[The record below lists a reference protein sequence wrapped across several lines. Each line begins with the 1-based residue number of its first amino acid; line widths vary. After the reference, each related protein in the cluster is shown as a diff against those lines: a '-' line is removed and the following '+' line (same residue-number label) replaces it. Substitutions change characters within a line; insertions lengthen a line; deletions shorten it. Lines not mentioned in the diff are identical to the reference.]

1 MGSQSRLALSR
12 QDIMAACTG
21 KYKLTHSENFE
32 EFMKALG
39 VGLVTRKLG
48 NKSSPVVTVTEEAG
62 EFTMKQESLVKTSE
76 IKFKIGQEFDEVTAD
91 GRQVKSKM
99 TLKSPNVMIH
109 EMLGTNGGKD
119 SVCIRE
125 FLGDK
130 MVATCKVDDIET
142 VRSYAAV

>member
-1 MGSQSRLALSR
+1 M
-12 QDIMAACTG
+12 D
-21 KYKLTHSENFE
+21 
-32 EFMKALG
+32 
-39 VGLVTRKLG
+39 KLG
-48 NKSSPVVTVTEEAG
+48 RVGHWCIWTG
-62 EFTMKQESLVKTSE
+62 EGLISMLEVLRTFCYFCCFSFYCHTFKTSFKV
-76 IKFKIGQEFDEVTAD
+76 IKTFFL
-91 GRQVKSKM
+91 VKSKM

>member
-1 MGSQSRLALSR
+1 M
-12 QDIMAACTG
+12 DINQLFCN
-21 KYKLTHSENFE
+21 L
-32 EFMKALG
+32 
-39 VGLVTRKLG
+39 
-48 NKSSPVVTVTEEAG
+48 
-62 EFTMKQESLVKTSE
+62 
-76 IKFKIGQEFDEVTAD
+76 
-91 GRQVKSKM
+91 VKSKM
-99 TLKSPNVMIH
+99 TLKSPTVMIH

>member
-1 MGSQSRLALSR
+1 MGSKEREL
-12 QDIMAACTG
+12 IMAACTG
-21 KYKLTHSENFE
+21 KFKLTQSENFE

-48 NKSSPVVTVTEEAG
+48 NKSAPTVTITEDGG
-62 EFTMKQESLVKTSE
+62 EFTFKQESLVKTSE
-76 IKFKIGQEFDEVTAD
+76 IKFKIGEEFDEVTAD